1 MVQGV
6 RVVSK
11 MRRESGRLAEYWYAA
26 AKSDEV
32 GTDRPVGA
40 VVLGEMVVLWRGA
53 DRRVLAM
60 KDRCLHRNALLSEGD
75 VFDGC
80 LGCPYHGWT
89 YDASGRCINIPS
101 EGPNGKAP
109 EQERRLETY
118 PVLERDGLVWVWMGV
133 GTQPDK
139 EPFSMPHYATPGWGA
154 YYMKTRFQN
163 NVTNLVENF
172 MDVPHTVFVHKG
184 WFRSRSRKRVPTT
197 VERTDHSVLVTYDQ
211 PRDSIGFTE
220 KILNPQGLPMVH
232 TDKFYMPNTTRVDY
246 VFGDEARAFVIT
258 STCTPISEY
267 ETEVYTLISYKLGL
281 FNAVARFFLPA
292 YTRKV
297 IEQDVDIMAI
307 QGRGLRHYGEAEFT
321 STPADTLH
329 VHIEALRA
337 WAESGQAAP
346 PPPPVVERMDFW
358 I

>member
-1 MVQGV
+1 MVA
-6 RVVSK
+6 K
-11 MRRESGRLAEYWYAA
+11 MRQEAGRLRDYWYAA

-32 GTDRPVGA
+32 GKKAPVGR
-40 VVLGEMVVLWRGA
+40 VVLGEMLVLWRTPDGRA
-53 DRRVLAM
+53 VAM
-60 KDRCLHRNALLSEGD
+60 SNRCLHRNALLSEGD

-80 LGCPYHGWT
+80 IGCPYHGWT
-89 YDASGRCINIPS
+89 YDRSGRCINVPS
-101 EGPNGKAP
+101 EGPNGRAP
-109 EQERRLETY
+109 DKERKLETFE
-118 PVLERDGLVWVWMGV
+118 VKEQDGLLWVWMGTDTEPT
-133 GTQPDK
+133 GS
-139 EPFSMPHYATPGWGA
+139 PFSMPHYASPGWGA

-163 NVTNLVENF
+163 GVTNLVENF

-184 WFRSRSRKRVPTT
+184 WFRNRAKKQVPTK

-220 KILNPQGLPMVH
+220 RLLNPKQLPMVH

-258 STCTPISEY
+258 STCTPISEF

-281 FNAVARFFLPA
+281 LNLIGRAFLPM

-297 IEQDVDIMAI
+297 IEQDVDIMEI
-307 QGRGLRHYGEAEFT
+307 QGRALKHYGETRFS

-329 VHIEALRA
+329 LHIEALRD
-337 WAESGQAAP
+337 WAQSGGQGPAP
-346 PPPPVVERMDFW
+346 EPKVDHMDFW

>member
-1 MVQGV
+1 M
-6 RVVSK
+6 VSK
-11 MRRESGRLAEYWYAA
+11 MRQASGRLTEYWYAA
-26 AKSDEV
+26 ALSEEV
-32 GTDRPVGA
+32 STKGPVGR
-40 VVLGEMVVLWRGA
+40 VVLGEMIVLWRAAG
-53 DRRVLAM
+53 RQVVAM
-60 KDRCLHRNALLSEGD
+60 RDRCLHRNALLSEGD

-80 LGCPYHGWT
+80 IGCPYHGWT
-89 YDASGRCINIPS
+89 YDSGGRCINIPS
-101 EGPNGKAP
+101 EGANGEAP
-109 EQERRLETY
+109 AEERRLETY
-118 PVLERDGLVWVWMGV
+118 PTLERDGLVWVWMGI
-133 GTQPDK
+133 GTEPDK
-139 EPFSMPHYATPGWGA
+139 APFAMPHHASPGWGA

-163 NVTNLVENF
+163 GVTNLVENF

-220 KILNPQGLPMVH
+220 KLLNPKGLPMLH

-258 STCTPISEY
+258 STCTPISEH

-281 FNAVARFFLPA
+281 ANLVARFFLPP

-297 IEQDVDIMAI
+297 IQQDVEIMEV
-307 QGRGLRHYGEAEFT
+307 QGRGLRHYGDTEFT

-329 VHIEALRA
+329 VHIEALRQ
-337 WAESGQAAP
+337 WAESGADTAP
-346 PPPPVVERMDFW
+346 PEPMVERMDFW